1 MLDRSLIDRKI
12 HDSVMETCF
21 ESIVTRAFIGA
32 VPIERSQLS
41 AGLTQGLEGYVS
53 DCLKDLGGVRLLQKA
68 IESEQDPNRKLYL
81 SRIWEICNESANS
94 VVDRVVEENK
104 DDEALKDAAEKVA
117 MTDEEVAK
125 FAKKADD
132 LVPDELVRIIQQKTL
147 DTIKEEKAAYQKDA
161 ELEAEISNALNVADD
176 EEESSEPDSPGDEDG
191 NPVGGSNE
199 GAPKAMTQ
207 QENGAKSGEQ
217 IGTDASESWS
227 AATESKIGDAIK
239 ALGNKLGHIFSPKN
253 GTVKSVDGTPFQPCR
268 NPESVC
274 VFKVSDAE
282 EFYKKAGSSKDEMNK
297 AFIEEL
303 GYAANK
309 AMAAYQA
316 DFITMRG
323 TFNPDYISFVVSKP
337 GNNQAFGE
345 IKPVYGPMFWC
356 MFRGAINVG
365 ILGEASKGFYA
376 SFRKDK
382 DGSIDYNLRT
392 VRNEKFGQKEID
404 AFLNDVFE
412 SPANESDTSTGDT
425 GHFNDVNN
433 DKASNVCKIDSRENI
448 TSEADEI
455 MKDKIMVDAE
465 KQNDAEAKKEVGE
478 GGKVFESWSALLSAY
493 ETEVEEA
500 AQEANIFQA
509 IHHAFRSNK
518 PSVGSMQTMQGKSVK
533 ELLPYVLKYHD
544 PKFAG
549 SSKYVYLKGNA
560 NLVDAALAL
569 LKKANAKCHKETV
582 DGYVMIVFDSDQ
594 KLQDSIL
601 DAAIDGS
608 ASDLSD
614 VRSGND
620 YDVKKGDFIIPWQSR
635 KGPTLNYEEY
645 ELAVKTAAYMLDQ
658 ENKATKATE
667 SDEGFQT
674 EADPKEDEPPQT
686 GCSHAFVEGQNDA
699 TKEDQKCSPIGEQ
712 IGQECPCEEKA
723 SPKVDNPKAMEAYM
737 HMIAGPNPR
746 PKHATVFS
754 KIQELAYEG
763 ICATRE
769 QYSGI
774 PFETMAAIT
783 KENTFP
789 AFESNCHRGPHQ
801 RIDNVARYAFESLAT
816 PDEPVAQQENLE
828 TSLLTASVIYTFF
841 ETLST
846 MNLYSPKLAEIRKFV
861 DETLPLEQ
869 KTIGDKRLLEDAIRS
884 VINDIK
890 TKCSHA
896 RSVPEVDEARNDL
909 QIVRERIG
917 MPGFESVRSKAE
929 AMIKDAQESID
940 ARNDHLVA
948 AMRPVQ
954 AAVESSTALMLR
966 TRDTLKFDRVAN
978 LMGRKPN
985 VMTVKAKIDPQGK
998 SKYVAIECYTV
1009 DNRPAGT
1016 STVVLEG
1023 AIESLVDYV
1032 TTAVKSSKLMGLNKH
1047 IVVSDSRNAK
1057 IYLDNAN

>member
-12 HDSVMETCF
+12 HDSVMEACF

-81 SRIWEICNESANS
+81 SRIWEVCNESANS

-125 FAKKADD
+125 FTKKSDN

-161 ELEAEISNALNVADD
+161 ELEAEISNALNVADED
-176 EEESSEPDSPGDEDG
+176 DESSEPDSPGDEDG
-191 NPVGGSNE
+191 NPVGGSDE

-217 IGTDASESWS
+217 IGTDASESWG
-227 AATESKIGDAIK
+227 AAT
-239 ALGNKLGHIFSPKN
+239 
-253 GTVKSVDGTPFQPCR
+253 
-268 NPESVC
+268 
-274 VFKVSDAE
+274 
-282 EFYKKAGSSKDEMNK
+282 
-297 AFIEEL
+297 
-303 GYAANK
+303 
-309 AMAAYQA
+309 
-316 DFITMRG
+316 
-323 TFNPDYISFVVSKP
+323 
-337 GNNQAFGE
+337 
-345 IKPVYGPMFWC
+345 
-356 MFRGAINVG
+356 
-365 ILGEASKGFYA
+365 
-376 SFRKDK
+376 
-382 DGSIDYNLRT
+382 
-392 VRNEKFGQKEID
+392 
-404 AFLNDVFE
+404 
-412 SPANESDTSTGDT
+412 ESDTSTGDT

-433 DKASNVCKIDSRENI
+433 DKALNVCKIDSRENI

-465 KQNDAEAKKEVGE
+465 KQNDTEAKEEVGE
-478 GGKVFESWSALLSAY
+478 GGKVFESWSEFLDAY
-493 ETEVEEA
+493 ETEAEV
-500 AQEANIFQA
+500 AQEGIIKAMIHGRGAKKVTQAQLDVIKDVPLLKLLPLYDYSIEFDGLKYSLDSSCDEFERGIKMMQA
-509 IHHAFRSNK
+509 IG
-518 PSVGSMQTMQGKSVK
+518 V
-533 ELLPYVLKYHD
+533 
-544 PKFAG
+544 
-549 SSKYVYLKGNA
+549 
-560 NLVDAALAL
+560 
-569 LKKANAKCHKETV
+569 KCHIESKEPYGVAFV
-582 DGYVMIVFDSDQ
+582 DETYTIPNDPAILAMFGFDAEYQYGIFAEAGDRIEAGRLWIAT
-594 KLQDSIL
+594 KRGRKY
-601 DAAIDGS
+601 DGM
-608 ASDLSD
+608 LLTT
-614 VRSGND
+614 
-620 YDVKKGDFIIPWQSR
+620 Q
-635 KGPTLNYEEY
+635 EEIRQ
-645 ELAVKTAAYMLDQ
+645 TAAYLIDLSKRGKLKKPLPKI
-658 ENKATKATE
+658 EGFEIAYESATAVN
-667 SDEGFQT
+667 DEGFET
-674 EADPKEDEPPQT
+674 EPDPKEDTPPQT
-686 GCSHAFVEGQNDA
+686 GCTHAFIKDQNTA
-699 TKEDQKCSPIGEQ
+699 TKEDQECSPTGEQ
-712 IGQECPCEEKA
+712 IGQECPCEEKT

-789 AFESNCHRGPHQ
+789 AFESNFNRGPRQ

-816 PDEPVAQQENLE
+816 PDEPMDQQENLE

-869 KTIGDKRLLEDAIRS
+869 KTLGDKRLLEDAIRS
-884 VINDIK
+884 VVSDIK
-890 TKCSHA
+890 SKGAHA
-896 RSVPEVDEARNDL
+896 RTVPEVDEARSDL
-909 QIVRERIG
+909 QIVRERVG

-940 ARNDHLVA
+940 ARNDRIVA
-948 AMRPVQ
+948 SMRPVQ

-985 VMTVKAKIDPQGK
+985 VMTVKAKIDPQAK
-998 SKYVAIECYTV
+998 SKYVAIECYTA
-1009 DNRPAGT
+1009 DNKPAGT

-1023 AIESLVDYV
+1023 ATESLVDYV
-1032 TTAVKSSKLMGLNKH
+1032 TSAVKGSKLMGLDKH

>member
-81 SRIWEICNESANS
+81 SRIWEVCNESANS

-125 FAKKADD
+125 FAKKADN

-147 DTIKEEKAAYQKDA
+147 DTIKEEKVAYQKDA
-161 ELEAEISNALNVADD
+161 ELEAEISNALNVADE

-191 NPVGGSNE
+191 NPVGGSDE

-217 IGTDASESWS
+217 IGTDASESWG
-227 AATESKIGDAIK
+227 AATESIVSSIREFRAKRKAIRDEAARNAK
-239 ALGNKLGHIFSPKN
+239 ETDTKKEAARKFDDKYYDRITAFANAMQDK
-253 GTVKSVDGTPFQPCR
+253 VKV
-268 NPESVC
+268 
-274 VFKVSDAE
+274 AA
-282 EFYKKAGSSKDEMNK
+282 KKAGIDTVLIYEDDDE
-297 AFIEEL
+297 
-303 GYAANK
+303 Y
-309 AMAAYQA
+309 Y
-316 DFITMRG
+316 
-323 TFNPDYISFVVSKP
+323 
-337 GNNQAFGE
+337 
-345 IKPVYGPMFWC
+345 
-356 MFRGAINVG
+356 
-365 ILGEASKGFYA
+365 
-376 SFRKDK
+376 
-382 DGSIDYNLRT
+382 
-392 VRNEKFGQKEID
+392 ID
-404 AFLNDVFE
+404 AFTDSNSGYVAYYMPSVAKQLTGSDKVAISESEIAAAAEKIFKDIANSEDRNLKKINPALSLHSTGSFGAITRGLMITGNRDVLLKEFMDA
-412 SPANESDTSTGDT
+412 PASESDTSTGNT
-425 GHFNDVNN
+425 SHFNDVNN
-433 DKASNVCKIDSRENI
+433 DKASGVCKIDSRENI

-478 GGKVFESWSALLSAY
+478 GGKVFESWGAFLDAYENQSAMEGFYKNIRQVDEYAEYKAARKAYHEAKKLVKEGKYNEADKQLQHCIGASKALLAKVDDVPDS
-493 ETEVEEA
+493 
-500 AQEANIFQA
+500 
-509 IHHAFRSNK
+509 
-518 PSVGSMQTMQGKSVK
+518 TMF
-533 ELLPYVLKYHD
+533 ER
-544 PKFAG
+544 
-549 SSKYVYLKGNA
+549 
-560 NLVDAALAL
+560 AALFIF
-569 LKKANAKCHKETV
+569 TISTT
-582 DGYVMIVFDSDQ
+582 GFGQYSTSSDSP
-594 KLQDSIL
+594 
-601 DAAIDGS
+601 
-608 ASDLSD
+608 
-614 VRSGND
+614 
-620 YDVKKGDFIIPWQSR
+620 VKIDFIRIVSQFI
-635 KGPTLNYEEY
+635 K
-645 ELAVKTAAYMLDQ
+645 KC
-658 ENKATKATE
+658 ENLRAQCRAKKIKESDFGSDRATKATE
-667 SDEGFQT
+667 SDEGFET
-674 EADPKEDEPPQT
+674 EPDPKEDKPPQT
-686 GCSHAFVEGQNDA
+686 GCSHAFVEDQNEADECD
-699 TKEDQKCSPIGEQ
+699 KKCSPTGER

-723 SPKVDNPKAMEAYM
+723 SPKVNNPKAMEAYM

-789 AFESNCHRGPHQ
+789 AFESNYNRGPRQ

-816 PDEPVAQQENLE
+816 PDEPMDQQENLE

-861 DETLPLEQ
+861 DESLPLEQ
-869 KTIGDKRLLEDAIRS
+869 KTLGDKRLLEDAIRS
-884 VINDIK
+884 VVADIK
-890 TKCSHA
+890 SKGAHA
-896 RSVPEVDEARNDL
+896 RTVPEVEEARSDL

-929 AMIKDAQESID
+929 AMVKDAQESID
-940 ARNDHLVA
+940 ARNDRIVA
-948 AMRPVQ
+948 SMRPVQ

-985 VMTVKAKIDPQGK
+985 VMTVKAKIDPQAK
-998 SKYVAIECYTV
+998 SKYVAIECYTA
-1009 DNRPAGT
+1009 DNKPAGT

-1023 AIESLVDYV
+1023 ATESLVDYV
-1032 TTAVKSSKLMGLNKH
+1032 TSAVKGSKLMDLDKH

>member
-81 SRIWEICNESANS
+81 SRIWEVCNESANS

-125 FAKKADD
+125 FAKKADN
-132 LVPDELVRIIQQKTL
+132 LVPDELMRIIQQKTL

-161 ELEAEISNALNVADD
+161 ELEAEISNALNVADE

-191 NPVGGSNE
+191 NPVGGSDE

-217 IGTDASESWS
+217 IGTDASESWG
-227 AATESKIGDAIK
+227 AATESKISDAIK
-239 ALGNKLGHIFSPKN
+239 ALGNKLGHIFTPKSG
-253 GTVKSVDGTPFQPCR
+253 GTVKSTGDASFKPCA
-268 NPESVC
+268 NPESAC
-274 VFKVSDAE
+274 PIKVSDVE
-282 EFYKKAGSSKDEMNK
+282 DFFRKAGSSKDDMNK

-303 GYAANK
+303 GYTANK
-309 AMAAYQA
+309 AMASYQV
-316 DFITMRG
+316 DFITIRG
-323 TFNPDYISFVVSKP
+323 TFNPDYVAFAVSKP
-337 GNNQAFGE
+337 GNDQAFCE
-345 IKPVYGPMFWC
+345 IKPYYGPIFWC
-356 MFRGAINVG
+356 MVRGAINLG
-365 ILGEASKGFYA
+365 IFSDESKGFFMT
-376 SFRKDK
+376 FRKDK
-382 DGSIDYNLRT
+382 DGAIDYGIRT
-392 VRNEKFGQKEID
+392 IRNEKFGQKEID
-404 AFLNDVFE
+404 EFLDGVLA
-412 SPANESDTSTGDT
+412 PATESDTSTGDT

-433 DKASNVCKIDSRENI
+433 DKASDVCKIDSRENI

-478 GGKVFESWSALLSAY
+478 GGKVFESWGAFLDAYENQNAMEGFYKNIRQVDEYAEYKAARKAYREAKKLVKEGNYNEADKQLQHCIGASKALLAK
-493 ETEVEEA
+493 VDDV
-500 AQEANIFQA
+500 
-509 IHHAFRSNK
+509 
-518 PSVGSMQTMQGKSVK
+518 PDDTMF
-533 ELLPYVLKYHD
+533 ER
-544 PKFAG
+544 
-549 SSKYVYLKGNA
+549 
-560 NLVDAALAL
+560 AALFIFTMTTVGIGQYSTGSDSPMKIDFIRMVSQFIKKCENLRAQCRA
-569 LKKANAKCHKETV
+569 KKAKE
-582 DGYVMIVFDSDQ
+582 SDF
-594 KLQDSIL
+594 
-601 DAAIDGS
+601 GS
-608 ASDLSD
+608 D
-614 VRSGND
+614 R
-620 YDVKKGDFIIPWQSR
+620 
-635 KGPTLNYEEY
+635 
-645 ELAVKTAAYMLDQ
+645 
-658 ENKATKATE
+658 ATKATE
-667 SDEGFQT
+667 SDEGFET
-674 EADPKEDEPPQT
+674 EPDPKEDRPPQT
-686 GCSHAFVEGQNDA
+686 GCSHAFVEDQNEAGECD
-699 TKEDQKCSPIGEQ
+699 KKCSPTGEQ
-712 IGQECPCEEKA
+712 IGQECPCEKKA

-789 AFESNCHRGPHQ
+789 AFESNCRRGPRQ

-816 PDEPVAQQENLE
+816 PDEPMDQQENLE

-861 DETLPLEQ
+861 DESLPLEQ
-869 KTIGDKRLLEDAIRS
+869 KTLGDKRLLEDAIRS
-884 VINDIK
+884 VVADIK
-890 TKCSHA
+890 SKGAHA
-896 RSVPEVDEARNDL
+896 RTVPEVEEARSDL

-929 AMIKDAQESID
+929 AMVKDAQESID
-940 ARNDHLVA
+940 ARNDRIVA
-948 AMRPVQ
+948 SMRPVQ

-985 VMTVKAKIDPQGK
+985 VMTVKAKIDPQTK
-998 SKYVAIECYTV
+998 SKYVAIECYTA
-1009 DNRPAGT
+1009 DNKPAGT

-1023 AIESLVDYV
+1023 ATESLVDYV
-1032 TTAVKSSKLMGLNKH
+1032 TSAVKGSKLMGLDKH